1 MLLACVR
8 RGVRADNQRTA
19 MRVHISDP
27 RCLAT
32 LIDDLVR
39 GGCVPAKVD
48 ETVEVVHPAA
58 SDADEAW
65 TELRFFLR
73 AWQSRHPQV
82 VVKMTAA

>member
-1 MLLACVR
+1 
-8 RGVRADNQRTA
+8 
-19 MRVHISDP
+19 MRVHVSDSG
-27 RCLAT
+27 CLGT
-32 LIDDLVR
+32 LIDDLLR
-39 GGCVPAKVD
+39 GGCVPAKVDD

-82 VVKMTAA
+82 VVKMTPA

>member
-1 MLLACVR
+1 MGSAS
-8 RGVRADNQRTA
+8 DNQRTA
-19 MRVHISDP
+19 MRVHISDS
-27 RCLAT
+27 RCLGT
-32 LIDDLVR
+32 LIDDLAR
-39 GGCVPAKVD
+39 GGCVPAKVDD

-82 VVKMTAA
+82 VVKMIAA

>member
-1 MLLACVR
+1 MGPAS
-8 RGVRADNQRTA
+8 DNQRTA
-19 MRVHISDP
+19 MRVQISDS
-27 RCLAT
+27 RCLGT

-39 GGCVPAKVD
+39 GGCLPAKVDD

-82 VVKMTAA
+82 VVKMIAA